1 MAAGAF
7 YTTWL
12 GVSSVLERE
21 FAKTI
26 TLSMTL
32 SGYMQ
37 PIVRFILNPPIYFCV
52 PPEYH
57 QWVPILSGWVCK
69 AAAMSVAWR
78 IQRVLSASTSA
89 IAGGLMFARATMR
102 MLSKRGIRIFGVI
115 REKERETPIDEV
127 FGYLVAGLGLYS
139 QIGRGFD
146 FKIPFP
152 LCLVTWPFDWLEK
165 WIQWQ
170 ITK

>member
-1 MAAGAF
+1 MAAGAL

-12 GVSSVLERE
+12 GVSSVLEKE

-37 PIVRFILNPPIYFCV
+37 PIARFILNPPIYLLV
-52 PPEYH
+52 PEEYH
-57 QWVPILSGWVCK
+57 QWAPILVGWACK
-69 AAAMSVAWR
+69 ALAMSVAWR
-78 IQRVLSASTSA
+78 IQRVLAASTSA
-89 IAGGLMFARATMR
+89 IAGGLMFARAMMR
-102 MLSKRGIRIFGVI
+102 ILSKRGIHIFGI
-115 REKERETPIDEV
+115 LRGNEKETPIDEV
-127 FGYLVAGLGLYS
+127 FGVMVAGLGLYS

-146 FKIPFP
+146 FRVPFP
-152 LCLVTWPFDWLEK
+152 LSLVTWPFDWVEK

>member
-1 MAAGAF
+1 MAAGAL

-32 SGYMQ
+32 SSYMQ
-37 PIVRFILNPPIYFCV
+37 PIARFILNPPIYWCV
-52 PPEYH
+52 PEEYH
-57 QWVPILSGWVCK
+57 QWAPILVGWACK

-78 IQRVLSASTSA
+78 IQRVLAASTSA
-89 IAGGLMFARATMR
+89 IAGGLMFARAMMR
-102 MLSKRGIRIFGVI
+102 ILSKQGIHIFGI
-115 REKERETPIDEV
+115 LREKERETPIDEV
-127 FGYLVAGLGLYS
+127 FGFIVAGLGLYS

-146 FKIPFP
+146 FRVPFP
-152 LCLVTWPFDWLEK
+152 LSLVTWPFDWLER